1 MKVVMYSQKKPTT
14 LLFFLIKVFV
24 SLKVS
29 STGFMFSTLGC
40 CLGAIVGGATLDSSF
55 VILIFFSS
63 FSGFSFFKSLGVS
76 VFQAG
81 FSFVLSF
88 SISDLIF
95 TSSLI
100 VSFLGPGSFFSVL
113 GLSSIFFS
121 FIGSFTMG
129 FSTFFSFF
137 SVAASGLVTSLSFFG
152 TSSFFISGSP
162 LFLLV
167 KSFSFFSSF
176 NFFSSTFLDVSLFTL
191 GSFFFTCGSSFVLAS
206 SILGGSSITFGI
218 GVSSTTSSFG
228 ANPDSVVVS
237 SSISSKSGMTG
248 SL

>member
-40 CLGAIVGGATLDSSF
+40 CLGAIVGGVTLDSSF

-63 FSGFSFFKSLGVS
+63 FNGFSFFKSLGVS

-100 VSFLGPGSFFSVL
+100 VSFLGSGAFFSVL

-121 FIGSFTMG
+121 FIGSFTGG
-129 FSTFFSFF
+129 FSTFF
-137 SVAASGLVTSLSFFG
+137 L
-152 TSSFFISGSP
+152 
-162 LFLLV
+162 LFL
-167 KSFSFFSSF
+167 
-176 NFFSSTFLDVSLFTL
+176 
-191 GSFFFTCGSSFVLAS
+191 
-206 SILGGSSITFGI
+206 
-218 GVSSTTSSFG
+218 
-228 ANPDSVVVS
+228 
-237 SSISSKSGMTG
+237 
-248 SL
+248 